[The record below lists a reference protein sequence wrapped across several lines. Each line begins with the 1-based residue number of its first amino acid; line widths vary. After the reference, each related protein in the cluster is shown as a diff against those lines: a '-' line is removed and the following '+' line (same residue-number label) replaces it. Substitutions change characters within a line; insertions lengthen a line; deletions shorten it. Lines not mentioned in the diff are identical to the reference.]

1 MAWKYPA
8 LLFRDQ
14 ILLLLRTTWSHI
26 PSKFSILR
34 WTPVLA
40 NWQDVWTAWCQIF
53 QQFSEHLYQ
62 GHAVDFNDKVLQTLR
77 KKNFVNCVCENE
89 EDNPD
94 MAENSRTNY
103 GGGLMGKERHIRC
116 WLTMDPWHFAARKRI
131 LWKCQLKCPFSARFW
146 LSWTFLL
153 LAGLLLVLTQQYWV
167 LSGPHRMYCLHHTA
181 VKNRQQLQVSEGIAC
196 IHCIWFFS
204 YRNIS
209 VYFWP
214 GRNSWLVSS
223 FWFSQNSGSLAIV
236 LYNMLHLSS
245 SKQEQNE
252 FRISVS
258 KRMHSEFSITL
269 VLFLLKQN
277 HLLTRLQNYVQ

>member
-103 GGGLMGKERHIRC
+103 GGGLMGKRGTSDVDWRWIHGI
-116 WLTMDPWHFAARKRI
+116 
-131 LWKCQLKCPFSARFW
+131 
-146 LSWTFLL
+146 LL
-153 LAGLLLVLTQQYWV
+153 L
-167 LSGPHRMYCLHHTA
+167 
-181 VKNRQQLQVSEGIAC
+181 
-196 IHCIWFFS
+196 
-204 YRNIS
+204 
-209 VYFWP
+209 
-214 GRNSWLVSS
+214 GRESFENASW
-223 FWFSQNSGSLAIV
+223 N
-236 LYNMLHLSS
+236 
-245 SKQEQNE
+245 
-252 FRISVS
+252 
-258 KRMHSEFSITL
+258 
-269 VLFLLKQN
+269 VLFLLGFGI
-277 HLLTRLQNYVQ
+277 VGPFCF